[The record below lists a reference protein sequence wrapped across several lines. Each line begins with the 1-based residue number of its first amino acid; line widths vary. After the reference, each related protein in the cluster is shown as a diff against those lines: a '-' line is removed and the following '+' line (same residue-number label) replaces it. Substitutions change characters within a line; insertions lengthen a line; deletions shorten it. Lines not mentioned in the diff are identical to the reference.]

1 MLENSKNLVI
11 VEATVNWSVL
21 GTLTP
26 RATFFERIFIIHS
39 KEKAAR
45 ISACLFVLL
54 GENTI
59 TECDRRRPKKL
70 YHIVSQFVNSK
81 FTQIFNEK
89 QSRNLCIFVVD
100 FLCVL

>member
-1 MLENSKNLVI
+1 MLESSKNLAI

-21 GTLTP
+21 GTLAP

-54 GENTI
+54 GEEHDN
-59 TECDRRRPKKL
+59 RMRPP
-70 YHIVSQFVNSK
+70 QP
-81 FTQIFNEK
+81 EK
-89 QSRNLCIFVVD
+89 IIPHSEPICQ
-100 FLCVL
+100 